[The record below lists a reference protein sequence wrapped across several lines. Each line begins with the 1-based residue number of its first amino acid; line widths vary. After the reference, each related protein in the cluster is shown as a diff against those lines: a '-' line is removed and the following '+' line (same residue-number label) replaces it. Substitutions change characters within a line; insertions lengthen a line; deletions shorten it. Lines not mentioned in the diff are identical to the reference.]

1 MSTNVKTNYTPP
13 EEQSVEPTSPTKP
26 DKKRVIKNQ
35 LKLLLMLAAIYSL
48 IINQAQKKI
57 PGAVKQSSG
66 KSKNEMTLKKPTN
79 DELANSASF
88 LLFKE

>member
-13 EEQSVEPTSPTKP
+13 AEQSVEPTSPEKP
-26 DKKRVIKNQ
+26 DKKRIIKNQ

-57 PGAVKQSSG
+57 PAAVKQSAKG
-66 KSKNEMTLKKPTN
+66 KNEMTLKKASD
-79 DELANSASF
+79 DEFAKSASF
-88 LLFKE
+88 LFFKE